1 MSDDEKIQ
9 YLANIWYVALVD
21 GQTERIEDKMLD
33 VIAKG
38 ISAGYF
44 ETIKAKERAAKEDFT
59 LQYPARLSDR
69 IRNVEDMLMM
79 AYADKK
85 LESLEK
91 KILID
96 YANRLDITKEQL
108 AAIQQETKARIKE
121 IRII

>member
-1 MSDDEKIQ
+1 MNDEEQIQ

-21 GQTERIEDKMLD
+21 GQAERIEDKMLD

-38 ISAGYF
+38 IKAGYF
-44 ETIKAKERAAKEDFT
+44 ETIKAKQRGAEEDFT
-59 LQYPARLSDR
+59 LQYPSRLSDR
-69 IRNVEDMLMM
+69 IRNVEDMLLM

-96 YANRLDITKEQL
+96 YANSLDITKEQL
-108 AAIQQETKARIKE
+108 AAIQQETKARIKD

>member
-1 MSDDEKIQ
+1 MTDDEQIQ

-21 GQTERIEDKMLD
+21 GQAERIEDKMLD

-38 ISAGYF
+38 IKAGYF
-44 ETIKAKERAAKEDFT
+44 ETIKAKQRAAEDGFT
-59 LQYPARLSDR
+59 LQYPSRLSDR
-69 IRNVEDMLMM
+69 IRNVEDMLLM

-96 YANRLDITKEQL
+96 YANSLDITKEQL
-108 AAIQQETKARIKE
+108 AAIQQGTKARMKD